1 MGIKSFNDFT
11 VEQFQQWHKVIKEE
25 SDIIDREVKL
35 ASILTGKS
43 VEYLESVPYS
53 VLKEVIKRVNKISLT
68 EPSTKVVR
76 FVKVGRK
83 VYSAILN
90 AQDLHGLMSTSQF
103 TAAKTYAANPIEN
116 MHLLL
121 PLYYAPYKL
130 FGKQKLAENQI
141 KLAEEFKK
149 VKVGEVYGAVFFY
162 SILWSQFV
170 PILEDSLK
178 QATQVMEEIAADGLD
193 SMNPMDG
200 TLQSNG

>member
-130 FGKQKLAENQI
+130 FGKQKLADNQL
-141 KLAEEFKK
+141 KLGEEFKK
-149 VKVGEVYGAVFFY
+149 VKIGIVTG
-162 SILWSQFV
+162 
-170 PILEDSLK
+170 K
-178 QATQVMEEIAADGLD
+178 QIGRAHV
-193 SMNPMDG
+193 
-200 TLQSNG
+200 

>member
-130 FGKQKLAENQI
+130 FGKQKLAENQL

-170 PILEDSLK
+170 PILENSLK
-178 QATQVMEEIAADGLD
+178 QATKVMEEIAADGQD
-193 SMNPMDG
+193 STNHMDG
-200 TLQSNG
+200 TPPLNG

>member
-130 FGKQKLAENQI
+130 FGKQKLADNQL

-149 VKVGEVYGAVFFY
+149 VKVGDVYGAVFFY

-178 QATQVMEEIAADGLD
+178 QATQVMEEIAADGQG
-193 SMNPMDG
+193 STSHTDG
-200 TLQSNG
+200 TLPLNG

>member
-178 QATQVMEEIAADGLD
+178 QATQVMEEIAADGQG
-193 SMNPMDG
+193 STSPTAG
-200 TLQSNG
+200 TLPLNG

>member
-11 VEQFQQWHKVIKEE
+11 VEQFQEWHRVIKEE
-25 SDIIDREVKL
+25 HDIIDREVKL

-53 VLKEVIKRVNKISLT
+53 VLKEVIKKVNKISLT

-76 FVKVGRK
+76 YVKVGRK

-130 FGKQKLAENQI
+130 FSKQKLSENQV
-141 KLAEEFKK
+141 KLSEEFKK

-162 SILWSQFV
+162 SILWSQFA

-178 QATQVMEEIAADGLD
+178 QATIVMQEVAADGQD
-193 SMNPMDG
+193 SMSLMDG